1 MRRGYALGEKA
12 RWAVLLFIAL
22 VIVACGLIVYFAKQL
37 DSDMS
42 AGGLEYGVCAGL
54 GFMGAFGCMDYLMFK

>member
-1 MRRGYALGEKA
+1 M
-12 RWAVLLFIAL
+12 LLFVAL
-22 VIVACGLIVYFAKQL
+22 VILACGLIVYFARQL
-37 DSDMS
+37 DSDMT

>member
-12 RWAVLLFIAL
+12 REAMLLFVAL
-22 VIVACGLIVYFAKQL
+22 VFVACWLIVRFAKQL
-37 DSDMS
+37 DMDMS

>member
-1 MRRGYALGEKA
+1 M
-12 RWAVLLFIAL
+12 
-22 VIVACGLIVYFAKQL
+22 ACWLIVRFAKQL
-37 DSDMS
+37 DMDMS